1 MLNKTLS
8 NFQKIMDS
16 EPITEESSFR
26 ICNHMNQD
34 HQDAV
39 NAYAKYY
46 GKITT
51 FKSAKMI
58 SLSSESMQLKID
70 DQTIEIKFD
79 HILQDCSDAHKTLI
93 RMIKSIPES

>member
-1 MLNKTLS
+1 MN
-8 NFQKIMDS
+8 S
-16 EPITEESSFR
+16 EPITDKASER

-34 HQDAV
+34 HQNAV

-58 SLSSESMQLKID
+58 SLSSESIKLKID
-70 DQTIEIKFD
+70 EKTIDIKFD
-79 HILQDCSDAHKTLI
+79 HILQDCSDAHKTLVK
-93 RMIKSIPES
+93 MIKAIPEK